1 MTQSLSSS
9 SSANCEP
16 TLPRATPFASL
27 RRALYLS
34 RSKLMGVVGV
44 TDFNRRDID
53 KPVKERT
60 VIRPFHD

>member
-1 MTQSLSSS
+1 
-9 SSANCEP
+9 
-16 TLPRATPFASL
+16 
-27 RRALYLS
+27 
-34 RSKLMGVVGV
+34 MGVVGV